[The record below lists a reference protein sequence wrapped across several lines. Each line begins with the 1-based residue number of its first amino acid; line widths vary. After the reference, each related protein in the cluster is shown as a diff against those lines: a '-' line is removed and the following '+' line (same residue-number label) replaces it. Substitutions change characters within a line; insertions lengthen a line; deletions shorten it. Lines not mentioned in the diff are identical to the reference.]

1 MNDYIINPSFF
12 YWANVVDGLIVVMMI
27 ISLVGIMASVA
38 WAASLRE
45 YDKSIKKAIVTLVI
59 AILVGVSAVFIP
71 SKKAM
76 IEMEI
81 ARNATKSNVMEMKKD
96 VKDIADYVFEK
107 IEQVDK

>member
-12 YWANVVDGLIVVMMI
+12 YWANVVNALIAVMI
-27 ISLVGIMASVA
+27 IVSIAGIIASVL
-38 WAASLRE
+38 WIVSLWE
-45 YDKSIKKAIVTLVI
+45 DEKKTKKAIVTLVI
-59 AILVGVSAVFIP
+59 AILVGVTAIFIP
-71 SKKAM
+71 SKEAM

-107 IEQVDK
+107 IEKMDK

>member
-12 YWANVVDGLIVVMMI
+12 YWANVVDGLIVVMII
-27 ISLVGIMASVA
+27 ISLVGIMASIA
-38 WAASLRE
+38 WAASLWE
-45 YDKSIKKAIVTLVI
+45 DDKSIKKAIVTLVI

-71 SKKAM
+71 SKKTM

-107 IEQVDK
+107 IEQMDK